1 MSEKKRKRKEK
12 LSIYLVRDP
21 NKIESEIINTE
32 NAMQPIDIE
41 LPDIESA
48 RLYIKKHPPKN
59 IPPWTRLFTDNTSLD
74 KLAFGTSSSVGA
86 VFIVKLLGNIFILSF
101 GTGFH
106 LLKDDA
112 IERDFGL
119 KVTLNSVDPDKLR
132 SLDKA
137 SYDHNPLNS
146 RTQSTIDVD
155 IFNLHLDSETEMLY
169 AITGTS
175 LIPEFGLNVTGRDA
189 LTVAVETTLDTLPKI
204 LEISLSQYK
213 KKLPSKFSWVENINR
228 VRDLDEIEIL
238 DMELDSCLSNNN
250 YNGIWLGEP
259 EIIDWENQIGYS
271 FGTGQRVPRHPVLS
285 LNDYIDHIDR
295 DELTVERM
303 KLDTIYVNNNDYQ
316 PTKQWSVYRCIY
328 AEIVY
333 SGNTYILRN
342 GTWYRVNTMFT
353 ESIDK
358 YLMDINIYPNEL
370 PEYSHEREED
380 YNVFVCDSDSSFCL
394 MDKRNIK
401 IGGAYD
407 KIEHCDLIRNGNEFI
422 HVKFYRSS
430 GTLSHLFSQGL
441 VAAEAFIKDAWYR
454 EQLNPKL
461 PISIKL
467 DDPTK
472 RPTPSNYNIV
482 YAIATNKN
490 IPNELPFFSKVTLKN
505 ALIMLRALDYKVSLA
520 QIKIEPSLF
529 AKKFFR
535 PQKVRK

>member
-59 IPPWTRLFTDNTSLD
+59 IPPWTRLFTDNTSVD

-189 LTVAVETTLDTLPKI
+189 LTVAVETTLNTLPKI

-238 DMELDSCLSNNN
+238 DMELDSCLSSNN

-342 GTWYRVNTMFT
+342 GTWYRVNTTFT

-358 YLMDINIYPNEL
+358 YLMDINIYPNDL

-380 YNVFVCDSDSSFCL
+380 YNLFVCDSDSSFCL
-394 MDKRNIK
+394 MDKKNIK

>member
-59 IPPWTRLFTDNTSLD
+59 IPPWTRLFTDNTSVD

-189 LTVAVETTLDTLPKI
+189 LTVAVETTLNTLPKI

-238 DMELDSCLSNNN
+238 DMELDSCLSSNN

-342 GTWYRVNTMFT
+342 GTWYRVNTTFT

-358 YLMDINIYPNEL
+358 YLMDINIYPNDL

-380 YNVFVCDSDSSFCL
+380 YNLFVCDSDSSFCL
-394 MDKRNIK
+394 MDKKNIK

-520 QIKIEPSLF
+520 QIKIECTDL
-529 AKKFFR
+529 
-535 PQKVRK
+535 VIT

>member
-1 MSEKKRKRKEK
+1 MSEKKRERKEK

-59 IPPWTRLFTDNTSLD
+59 IPPWTRLFTDSTSVD

-189 LTVAVETTLDTLPKI
+189 LTVAVETTLNTLPKI

-238 DMELDSCLSNNN
+238 DMELDSYLSSNNCD
-250 YNGIWLGEP
+250 GIWLGEP

-285 LNDYIDHIDR
+285 LNDYIAHIDK
-295 DELTVERM
+295 DELTIGKM

-316 PTKQWSVYRCIY
+316 PIKQWSVYRCIY

-333 SGNTYILRN
+333 SGDTYILRN
-342 GTWYRVNTMFT
+342 GTWYRVNTKFT

-358 YLMDINIYPNEL
+358 YLMDINIYPNEF

-380 YNVFVCDSDSSFCL
+380 YNVFVCKSDNSFCL

-441 VAAEAFIKDAWYR
+441 VAAEAFIKDSWYR
-454 EQLNPKL
+454 EQLNQKL

-467 DDPTK
+467 DDPIK
-472 RPTPSNYNIV
+472 RPTPSRYNIV

>member
-59 IPPWTRLFTDNTSLD
+59 IPPWTRLFTDNTSVD

-146 RTQSTIDVD
+146 RAQSTIDVD

-189 LTVAVETTLDTLPKI
+189 LTVAVETTLNTLPKI

-238 DMELDSCLSNNN
+238 DMELDSCLSSNN

-342 GTWYRVNTMFT
+342 GTWYRVNTTFT

-358 YLMDINIYPNEL
+358 YLMDINIYPNDL

-380 YNVFVCDSDSSFCL
+380 YNLFVCDSDSSFCL
-394 MDKRNIK
+394 MDKKNIK

-490 IPNELPFFSKVTLKN
+490 IPNELPFF
-505 ALIMLRALDYKVSLA
+505 
-520 QIKIEPSLF
+520 
-529 AKKFFR
+529 
-535 PQKVRK
+535 RKSR

>member
-59 IPPWTRLFTDNTSLD
+59 IPPWTRLFTDNTSVD

-271 FGTGQRVPRHPVLS
+271 FDTGQRVPRHPVLS

-333 SGNTYILRN
+333 SGNIYILRN

-380 YNVFVCDSDSSFCL
+380 YNIFVCDSDSSFCL

-461 PISIKL
+461 PTSIKL

>member
-1 MSEKKRKRKEK
+1 MNYNKRKRKEK

-21 NKIESEIINTE
+21 NKIESEIINTN
-32 NAMQPIDIE
+32 NAMQPIDID

-59 IPPWTRLFTDNTSLD
+59 IPPWTRLFTDNSSVD

-175 LIPEFGLNVTGRDA
+175 LIPELGLNVTGRDA
-189 LTVAVETTLDTLPKI
+189 LTIAVETTLNTLPKI

-213 KKLPSKFSWVENINR
+213 KKLPSKFSWVDNINR

-238 DMELDSCLSNNN
+238 DMELDSCLSKNNCD
-250 YNGIWLGEP
+250 GIWLGEP

-271 FGTGQRVPRHPVLS
+271 FGTGQRIPRHPVLS
-285 LNDYIDHIDR
+285 LKDYLAHLDQDK
-295 DELTVERM
+295 LTVGRM

-328 AEIVY
+328 AEIIY
-333 SGNTYILRN
+333 SGDTYILRN
-342 GTWYRVNTMFT
+342 GTWYRVNTKFSD
-353 ESIDK
+353 SIDN

-380 YNVFVCDSDSSFCL
+380 YNDFVCKSDNSFCL
-394 MDKRNIK
+394 MDKKNIK

-441 VAAEAFIKDAWYR
+441 VAAEAFIKDSWYR

-467 DDPTK
+467 DDPK
-472 RPTPSNYNIV
+472 IRPTPSRYNIV

-520 QIKIEPSLF
+520 RIKIEPSLF

-535 PQKVRK
+535 PQKTRK

>member
-59 IPPWTRLFTDNTSLD
+59 IPPWTRLFTDNTSVD

-189 LTVAVETTLDTLPKI
+189 LTVAVETTLNTLPKI

-238 DMELDSCLSNNN
+238 DMELDSCLSSNN

-342 GTWYRVNTMFT
+342 GTWYRVNTTFT

-358 YLMDINIYPNEL
+358 YLMDINIYPNDL

-380 YNVFVCDSDSSFCL
+380 YNLFVCDSDSSFCL

>member
-59 IPPWTRLFTDNTSLD
+59 IPPWTRLFTDNTSVD

-328 AEIVY
+328 TEIVY

>member
-146 RTQSTIDVD
+146 RTQSTVDVD

>member
-59 IPPWTRLFTDNTSLD
+59 IPPWTRLFTDNTSVD

-155 IFNLHLDSETEMLY
+155 IFNLHIDSETEMLY

-333 SGNTYILRN
+333 SGNIYILRN

-380 YNVFVCDSDSSFCL
+380 YNIFVCDSDSSFCL

-461 PISIKL
+461 PTSIKL

>member
-59 IPPWTRLFTDNTSLD
+59 IPPWTRLFTDNTSVD

>member
-59 IPPWTRLFTDNTSLD
+59 IPPWTRLFTDNTSVD

-189 LTVAVETTLDTLPKI
+189 LTVAVETTLNTLPKI

-238 DMELDSCLSNNN
+238 DMELDTCLSSNN

-342 GTWYRVNTMFT
+342 GTWYRVNTTFT

-358 YLMDINIYPNEL
+358 YLMDINIYPNDL

-380 YNVFVCDSDSSFCL
+380 YNLFVCDSDSSFCL
-394 MDKRNIK
+394 MDKKNIK

>member
-1 MSEKKRKRKEK
+1 MKRKRKRKEK

-59 IPPWTRLFTDNTSLD
+59 IPPWTRLFTDNTSVD

-112 IERDFGL
+112 IERDFRL

-189 LTVAVETTLDTLPKI
+189 LTVAVETILNTLPKI

-238 DMELDSCLSNNN
+238 DMELDSCLSSNN

-271 FGTGQRVPRHPVLS
+271 FGTGQRVPSHPVLS

-342 GTWYRVNTMFT
+342 GTWYRVNTTFT

-358 YLMDINIYPNEL
+358 YLMDINIYPNDL
-370 PEYSHEREED
+370 PEDSHEREED
-380 YNVFVCDSDSSFCL
+380 YNLFVCDSDSSFCL

>member
-59 IPPWTRLFTDNTSLD
+59 IPPWTRLFTDNTSVD

-316 PTKQWSVYRCIY
+316 PTKQWLVYRCIY

>member
-59 IPPWTRLFTDNTSLD
+59 IPPWTRLFTDNTSVD

-189 LTVAVETTLDTLPKI
+189 LTVAVETTLNTLPKI

-238 DMELDSCLSNNN
+238 DMELDSCLSSNN

-342 GTWYRVNTMFT
+342 GTWYRVNTTFT

-358 YLMDINIYPNEL
+358 YLMDINIYPNDL

-380 YNVFVCDSDSSFCL
+380 YNLFVCDSDSSFCL
-394 MDKRNIK
+394 MDKKNIK

-467 DDPTK
+467 DDPKK

>member
-21 NKIESEIINTE
+21 NKSESEIINTE

-59 IPPWTRLFTDNTSLD
+59 IPPWTRLFTDNTSVD

-189 LTVAVETTLDTLPKI
+189 LI
-204 LEISLSQYK
+204 
-213 KKLPSKFSWVENINR
+213 
-228 VRDLDEIEIL
+228 
-238 DMELDSCLSNNN
+238 C
-250 YNGIWLGEP
+250 
-259 EIIDWENQIGYS
+259 
-271 FGTGQRVPRHPVLS
+271 
-285 LNDYIDHIDR
+285 
-295 DELTVERM
+295 
-303 KLDTIYVNNNDYQ
+303 
-316 PTKQWSVYRCIY
+316 
-328 AEIVY
+328 
-333 SGNTYILRN
+333 
-342 GTWYRVNTMFT
+342 
-353 ESIDK
+353 
-358 YLMDINIYPNEL
+358 
-370 PEYSHEREED
+370 
-380 YNVFVCDSDSSFCL
+380 
-394 MDKRNIK
+394 
-401 IGGAYD
+401 
-407 KIEHCDLIRNGNEFI
+407 
-422 HVKFYRSS
+422 SS
-430 GTLSHLFSQGL
+430 GDN
-441 VAAEAFIKDAWYR
+441 IRY
-454 EQLNPKL
+454 
-461 PISIKL
+461 
-467 DDPTK
+467 
-472 RPTPSNYNIV
+472 TP
-482 YAIATNKN
+482 KN
-490 IPNELPFFSKVTLKN
+490 IGNIPIT
-505 ALIMLRALDYKVSLA
+505 I
-520 QIKIEPSLF
+520 
-529 AKKFFR
+529 
-535 PQKVRK
+535 

>member
-41 LPDIESA
+41 LPDIEFA

-59 IPPWTRLFTDNTSLD
+59 IPPWTRLFTDNTSVD
-74 KLAFGTSSSVGA
+74 KFAFGTSSSVGA

-189 LTVAVETTLDTLPKI
+189 LTVAVETTLNTLPKI

-238 DMELDSCLSNNN
+238 DMELDSCLSSNN

-342 GTWYRVNTMFT
+342 GTWYRVNTTFT

-358 YLMDINIYPNEL
+358 YLMDINIYPNDL

-380 YNVFVCDSDSSFCL
+380 YNLFVCDSDSSFCL
-394 MDKRNIK
+394 MDKKNIK

-407 KIEHCDLIRNGNEFI
+407 KIEHCDLVRNGNEFI

>member
-59 IPPWTRLFTDNTSLD
+59 IPPWTRLFTDNTSVD

-333 SGNTYILRN
+333 SGNIYILRN

-380 YNVFVCDSDSSFCL
+380 YNIFVCDSDSSFCL

-461 PISIKL
+461 PTSIKL

-472 RPTPSNYNIV
+472 RPNPSNYNIV